1 MDKIQ
6 QDIAKIR
13 KEYYDKNSKNSFFTS
28 SQKKDIAA
36 EVCKNYDINIL
47 LENALIINGNS
58 ISIQYN
64 ILKHFVH
71 NDNYDYCLDIMLS
84 KFRNIIEIY
93 GDFVCVV
100 DLDTFTI
107 SAAERHKK
115 LIEMFCSKCLNDK
128 EYNYSKKLS
137 QLNVMNAPNIMD
149 TLYRIFGAFIDPEV
163 KNKICI
169 MGKKSTQ
176 CVTI

>member
-28 SQKKDIAA
+28 SQKKDLAA

-128 EYNYSKKLS
+128 YYNYSKKLS